1 MQPAPDVFNSLEI
14 EAVQA
19 DAAEYGS
26 HEGGDCLVLVGLGH
40 VQGGWMNCRLEHA
53 KKQAILASAGNIANI
68 LAWLSLLMFP
78 NRTMCIGK
86 RIEGVVYSLPQ

>member
-1 MQPAPDVFNSLEI
+1 MQPAPDVLDSREI

-19 DAAEYGS
+19 NAAEYGS
-26 HEGGDCLVLVGLGH
+26 HEGGECLVLVGLGH
-40 VQGGWMNCRLEHA
+40 LQGGWMNCLEHA
-53 KKQAILASAGNIANI
+53 KKQAILASVRNIANI

-78 NRTMCIGK
+78 SRTMCVGK